1 GVIGRVLVEKPQ
13 KAGARANVGARH
25 AKIRAVETALR
36 GVRRIVAGVANPGH
50 AKLGNQGGLVE
61 QRNLVA
67 GNLGVG
73 DFYLAK
79 SVAQKERV
87 PGVELVGQLHGALVA
102 RFGEGVDVASLFR
115 KDGGLKTKLGIAE
128 SIGRGVAEQ
137 SASLQGASAQLEG
150 ERIRAARQIEFA
162 DFENA
167 AGSGLNRSE
176 ERRVGK
182 ECRCRGGNERE
193 AD

>member
-1 GVIGRVLVEKPQ
+1 RETEPALDGVIGRVLVEKPQ

-102 RFGEGVDVASLFR
+102 RFGEGVDVA
-115 KDGGLKTKLGIAE
+115 
-128 SIGRGVAEQ
+128 
-137 SASLQGASAQLEG
+137 
-150 ERIRAARQIEFA
+150 
-162 DFENA
+162 
-167 AGSGLNRSE
+167 RSE
-176 ERRVGK
+176 ERRVG
-182 ECRCRGGNERE
+182 EEWRYRGGKYVVRE
-193 AD
+193 T